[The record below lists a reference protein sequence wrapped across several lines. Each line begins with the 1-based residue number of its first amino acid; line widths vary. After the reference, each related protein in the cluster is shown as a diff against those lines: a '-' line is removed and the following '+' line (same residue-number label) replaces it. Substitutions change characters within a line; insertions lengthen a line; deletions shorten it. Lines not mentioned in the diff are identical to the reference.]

1 MRSSNPDK
9 NGLRKQA
16 FYDSHTSYKVNIDKY
31 KNISDPI
38 LQQKDRYVSNINIL
52 INYFYRKQKSTKPTS
67 NQRIILRQW
76 I

>member
-1 MRSSNPDK
+1 MSTTSNVDK

-38 LQQKDRYVSNINIL
+38 LQQKDKYVRNIYIFNI
-52 INYFYRKQKSTKPTS
+52 YFRKQKNTKLIS
-67 NQRIILRQW
+67 NPRIIILQ
-76 I
+76 

>member
-1 MRSSNPDK
+1 MSSSNTDK
-9 NGLRKQA
+9 NDLRKQA

-67 NQRIILRQW
+67 NQRIILRQ
-76 I
+76 

>member
-1 MRSSNPDK
+1 MSTTSKVDK

-38 LQQKDRYVSNINIL
+38 LQQKDKYVRNIYIFNI
-52 INYFYRKQKSTKPTS
+52 YFRKQKNTKLIS
-67 NQRIILRQW
+67 NPRIIILQ
-76 I
+76 

>member
-1 MRSSNPDK
+1 MSSSNSDK

-67 NQRIILRQW
+67 NQRIILRQ
-76 I
+76 

>member
-1 MRSSNPDK
+1 MSSSNPDK

-52 INYFYRKQKSTKPTS
+52 INYF
-67 NQRIILRQW
+67 
-76 I
+76 

>member
-1 MRSSNPDK
+1 MSSSNPDK
-9 NGLRKQA
+9 NGLRKQD
-16 FYDSHTSYKVNIDKY
+16 FYDSHTSYKVNIYKY

-67 NQRIILRQW
+67 NQKIILRQ
-76 I
+76 

>member
-1 MRSSNPDK
+1 MSKTSNDEK

-16 FYDSHTSYKVNIDKY
+16 FYDSLTSYKVNIDKY

-67 NQRIILRQW
+67 NQKIILRQ
-76 I
+76 

>member
-1 MRSSNPDK
+1 MSSSNPDK

-52 INYFYRKQKSTKPTS
+52 ISYFYRKQKSTKPTS
-67 NQRIILRQW
+67 NQRIILRQ
-76 I
+76 

>member
-1 MRSSNPDK
+1 MSSSNPDK

-52 INYFYRKQKSTKPTS
+52 ISYFYRKQKSTKPTS
-67 NQRIILRQW
+67 NQKIILRQ
-76 I
+76 

>member
-1 MRSSNPDK
+1 MSSSNPDK
-9 NGLRKQA
+9 NSLRKQA

-67 NQRIILRQW
+67 NQRIILRQ
-76 I
+76 

>member
-1 MRSSNPDK
+1 MSTTSNVDK

-38 LQQKDRYVSNINIL
+38 LQQKDRYVSKNIYN
-52 INYFYRKQKSTKPTS
+52 KD
-67 NQRIILRQW
+67 
-76 I
+76 

>member
-1 MRSSNPDK
+1 MSTTSNVDK

-38 LQQKDRYVSNINIL
+38 LQQKDKYVSNNNNI
-52 INYFYRKQKSTKPTS
+52 
-67 NQRIILRQW
+67 
-76 I
+76 

>member
-1 MRSSNPDK
+1 MSSSKPDK

-67 NQRIILRQW
+67 NQRIILRQ
-76 I
+76 

>member
-1 MRSSNPDK
+1 MSKTSNDEK

-38 LQQKDRYVSNINIL
+38 LQQKDKYVRNNYIFNI
-52 INYFYRKQKSTKPTS
+52 YFRKQKNTKLIS
-67 NQRIILRQW
+67 NPRIIILQ
-76 I
+76 

>member
-1 MRSSNPDK
+1 MSTTSNVDK

-38 LQQKDRYVSNINIL
+38 LQQKDRYVRNNYYL

-67 NQRIILRQW
+67 NQRIILRQ
-76 I
+76 

>member
-1 MRSSNPDK
+1 MSTTSNVDK

-38 LQQKDRYVSNINIL
+38 LQQKDKYVRNNYIYNI
-52 INYFYRKQKSTKPTS
+52 YFRKQKNTKLIS
-67 NQRIILRQW
+67 NPRIIILQ
-76 I
+76 

>member
-1 MRSSNPDK
+1 MSSSNPDK

-38 LQQKDRYVSNINIL
+38 LQQKDRYARNNYYL

-67 NQRIILRQW
+67 NQRIILRQ
-76 I
+76 

>member
-1 MRSSNPDK
+1 MRPSNPDK

-67 NQRIILRQW
+67 NQKIILRQ
-76 I
+76 